1 MMKKI
6 IMIFVLVIAVLSVG
20 STQAGVINGSFET
33 GDLTGWT
40 TVVPSGASVS
50 VVASH
55 TDPMTNVGGDGPIVY
70 GTTSWSPT
78 DGSAFALLKTDGPGS
93 ITQLY
98 KSFYAT
104 AGADLSF
111 DYFWDSQD
119 YAPFDDTGTG
129 MLLSGLGTG
138 GPLVSTLFSHNIG
151 SNPSG
156 PGGGTDP
163 GDFYGTPWTTV
174 SYTFATSGVYTL
186 LITNMNGLD
195 SNLDSY
201 VGVDNVSVIPAPGA
215 ILLGSIG
222 VGFVSWLRRRRTL

>member
-1 MMKKI
+1 MKKI
-6 IMIFVLVIAVLSVG
+6 IMIFVMAVVVLTAGSVR
-20 STQAGVINGSFET
+20 AGLTNDSFES
-33 GDLTGWT
+33 GDLTGWS
-40 TVVPSGASVS
+40 TVVPSGATVS

-55 TDPMTNVGGDGPIVY
+55 ADPMTNVGGDGPIVY
-70 GTTSWSPT
+70 GTTSWAPT

-93 ITQLY
+93 LTQLY
-98 KSFYAT
+98 QSFYAT
-104 AGADLSF
+104 AGADLTF

-129 MLLSGLGTG
+129 VLLSGLGTG

-163 GDFYGTPWTTV
+163 GDFYGTPWTSV
-174 SYTFATSGVYTL
+174 SYTIANSGVYTL

-195 SNLDSY
+195 SILDSY
-201 VGVDNVSVIPAPGA
+201 VGIDNVNVIPAPGA

>member
-1 MMKKI
+1 MKKS
-6 IMIFVLVIAVLSVG
+6 IMIFVLAVVVLATGSVR
-20 STQAGVINGSFET
+20 AGLTNGSFET

-40 TVVPSGASVS
+40 SVVPVNASIS
-50 VVASH
+50 VVPSH

-70 GTTSWSPT
+70 GTTSWAPT

-93 ITQLY
+93 VTQLY
-98 KSFYAT
+98 QSFYAT
-104 AGADLSF
+104 AGAGLSF

-163 GDFYGTPWTTV
+163 GDFYGTPWTSV

-201 VGVDNVSVIPAPGA
+201 VGIDNVNVIPAPGA

-222 VGFVSWLRRRRTL
+222 LGLVNWLRRRRTL

>member
-1 MMKKI
+1 MKQLMI
-6 IMIFVLVIAVLSVG
+6 ICVSAVLLLAAG
-20 STQAGVINGSFET
+20 NTQAGVTNGSFET

-40 TVVPSGASVS
+40 PVIPSGASVN

-55 TDPMTNVGGDGPIVY
+55 ADPMTNIGGDGPVVY
-70 GTTSWSPT
+70 GTTSWVPT

-98 KSFYAT
+98 QSFYAT
-104 AGADLSF
+104 AGASLSF

-129 MLLSGLGTG
+129 MLLAGLGTG
-138 GPLVSTLFSHNIG
+138 GPLVATLFSHNIG
-151 SNPSG
+151 SNPFG

-163 GDFYGTPWTTV
+163 GDFYGTPWTSV
-174 SYTFATSGVYTL
+174 SYTFASTGVYTL
-186 LITNMNGLD
+186 LITNMNGGD
-195 SNLDSY
+195 SNLDSF
-201 VGVDNVSVIPAPGA
+201 VGIDNVNVIPAPGA